1 MEELLKRL
9 ERQIKSLVD
18 QHDTLRQS
26 NVQLQSAQGSLTRE
40 KELLLARQQK
50 AVSQIESLVSK
61 LKAIEK
67 LS

>member
-1 MEELLKRL
+1 MDDLLKHL
-9 ERQIKSLVD
+9 EVQIKSLVD
-18 QHDTLRQS
+18 QHDQLRQS
-26 NVQLQSAQGSLTRE
+26 NLHLQTSKGSLARE

>member
-1 MEELLKRL
+1 MDDLLKHL
-9 ERQIKSLVD
+9 EGQIKSLVN
-18 QHDTLRQS
+18 QHDQLRRS
-26 NVQLQSAQGSLTRE
+26 NQLLQVSRGSLSRE
-40 KELLLARQQK
+40 KEFLLARQEK

>member
-1 MEELLKRL
+1 MDDLLKHL
-9 ERQIKSLVD
+9 EGQIKSLVD
-18 QHDTLRQS
+18 QHDLLRRS
-26 NVQLQSAQGSLTRE
+26 NQQLQHNKGSLSRE
-40 KELLLARQQK
+40 RELLLARQQK

>member
-1 MEELLKRL
+1 MDDLLKHL
-9 ERQIKSLVD
+9 EVQIKSLVD
-18 QHDTLRQS
+18 QHDQLRQS
-26 NVQLQSAQGSLTRE
+26 NLLLQNSKGSLARE